1 MHKQIMNSMKIKKT
15 INNDNIFNNRE
26 KCDVTLNY
34 HGSKIFGN
42 KRELRQ

>member
-1 MHKQIMNSMKIKKT
+1 MIIFST
-15 INNDNIFNNRE
+15 IER
-26 KCDVTLNY
+26 TSAMSHY